1 MFDSERYSK
10 MVYNRCGESG
20 LKLPAISL
28 GLWQNFGTY
37 GDYGE
42 MVKIARAA
50 FDMGVTHFDLAN
62 NYGPVPGS
70 AEENFGRILKEE
82 FSSHRDELIISTK
95 AGYYM
100 WPGPYGEWGSR
111 KYLTASLD
119 ASLKRM
125 GLCYVDIFY
134 SHRFD
139 GETPLE
145 ETIGALYKAVHD
157 GKALYAGISNYD
169 AEQTRRAK
177 KIADELKLP
186 LIVNQPRFNLLE
198 REPEREGLLKT
209 LKELK
214 MGAVVYSPLAQG
226 RLTDRYKKGIPS
238 DSRAA
243 KVWKEEGEKYINSVG
258 EERMNKLNE
267 IALSRGQT
275 IAQTALSWALCNGKI
290 TSAIVGA
297 SKLEQL
303 KENVGAVYNLKF
315 TEDELAEID
324 KYF

>member
-1 MFDSERYSK
+1 M
-10 MVYNRCGESG
+10 
-20 LKLPAISL
+20 
-28 GLWQNFGTY
+28 
-37 GDYGE
+37 
-42 MVKIARAA
+42 
-50 FDMGVTHFDLAN
+50 
-62 NYGPVPGS
+62 PGS
-70 AEENFGRILKEE
+70 AEENFGKILKEE
-82 FSSHRDELIISTK
+82 FASHRDELIISTK

-125 GLCYVDIFY
+125 GLSYVDIFY

-139 GETPLE
+139 SETPLE

-186 LIVNQPRFNLLE
+186 LIVNQPRYNLLE
-198 REPEREGLLKT
+198 REPEKEGLLKT
-209 LKELK
+209 LKDLK

-226 RLTDRYKKGIPS
+226 RLTDRYKNGIPA

-243 KVWKEEGEKYINSVG
+243 KVWKEGGEKYIEAAG
-258 EERMNKLNE
+258 EERMKKLSE
-267 IALSRGQT
+267 IAKSRGQT
-275 IAQTALSWALCNGKI
+275 LAQTALSWALCREKI
-290 TSAIVGA
+290 TSVIVAA

-303 KENVGAVYNLKF
+303 KENVAAVSNLSF
-315 TEDELAEID
+315 TDDELKEID
-324 KYF
+324 RYF